1 LIHFWTPF
9 SLSLSLSLSYFV
21 DKRQIGGLLML
32 LSFCALVM
40 PLASIVGA
48 FGPDGVAVDD
58 AMGKA
63 KLAGAFFIFF
73 LGLFGLFVG
82 YMGKL

>member
-1 LIHFWTPF
+1 
-9 SLSLSLSLSYFV
+9 
-21 DKRQIGGLLML
+21 
-32 LSFCALVM
+32 M